1 MSINVKVK
9 QLGKPEKT
17 ISLEEGATIRDLLST
32 LGMDAHGK
40 QFSVRDESGTNIQG
54 PDYRLEDFAVVSI
67 TAKNEN
73 GLAA

>member
-1 MSINVKVK
+1 MSVTVKVT
-9 QLGKPEKT
+9 QLGKPDKNVELSEGST
-17 ISLEEGATIRDLLST
+17 ISDLMSEMGIST
-32 LGMDAHGK
+32 SGK
-40 QFSVRDESGTNIQG
+40 QFTVRDSNGANIQS